1 MGRCAGRP
9 RRPWSLPQP
18 RAAHDRR
25 RVGHRGSARGA
36 PSPRAG
42 GVPAGLQGLDPPSPQ
57 GRTVTEGFG
66 ELVASTDPAMVVVT
80 VAADGEVDGCL
91 VGFHSQCSIDPPRH
105 AVWLS
110 VANRT
115 YALAQRATH
124 LAVHRLGSG
133 DRDVA
138 ELFGG
143 VTGDDVDKLAR
154 CAWESGP
161 SGVPLLERCRA
172 RFVGRIVEHVAG

>member
-1 MGRCAGRP
+1 M
-9 RRPWSLPQP
+9 
-18 RAAHDRR
+18 
-25 RVGHRGSARGA
+25 
-36 PSPRAG
+36 
-42 GVPAGLQGLDPPSPQ
+42 
-57 GRTVTEGFG
+57 TEGFG

-80 VAADGEVDGCL
+80 VAADGEADGCL

-115 YALAQRATH
+115 YELAQRASH
-124 LAVHRLGSG
+124 LAVHRLGHG

-161 SGVPLLERCRA
+161 SGVPLLARCPA
-172 RFVGRIVEHVAG
+172 RFVGRILEHVAGIGDHAMFVLDVVAAEAAGPSGDVLRMSSVADLDPGHDPHDRR

>member
-1 MGRCAGRP
+1 M
-9 RRPWSLPQP
+9 
-18 RAAHDRR
+18 
-25 RVGHRGSARGA
+25 
-36 PSPRAG
+36 
-42 GVPAGLQGLDPPSPQ
+42 
-57 GRTVTEGFG
+57 TEGFG
-66 ELVASTDPAMVVVT
+66 QLIASTDPAMVVVT

-115 YALAQRATH
+115 YALARRASH

-143 VTGDDVDKLAR
+143 VTGDDVDKLAG
-154 CAWESGP
+154 CAWQPGP
-161 SGVPLLERCRA
+161 SGVPLLERCPA
-172 RFVGRIVEHVAG
+172 RFVGRITEHVAGTGDHAMFVLDVVEATTTEPSTDVLRMSSVADLDPGHDPRDRR